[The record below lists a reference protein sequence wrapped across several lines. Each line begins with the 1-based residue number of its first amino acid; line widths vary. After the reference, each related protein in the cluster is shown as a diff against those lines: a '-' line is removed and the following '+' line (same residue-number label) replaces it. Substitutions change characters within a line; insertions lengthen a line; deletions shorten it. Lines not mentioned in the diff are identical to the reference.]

1 MNQSLEVLLNG
12 MQFRKL
18 MESEFE
24 AIYKE
29 YNLCKIDLQI
39 LYYLYTA
46 GEHNTSKDIF
56 DLELFSKG
64 HISQSLSRLQKMK
77 LIIMVQD
84 EDDRRYVHN
93 VLTQDANKVL
103 AGLQEVYARIN
114 RVVLKDV
121 TEEEKRTLVSL
132 AQRINDNIRNE
143 LSER

>member
-1 MNQSLEVLLNG
+1 MNQSLEVLLSG

-24 AIYKE
+24 VIYKE
-29 YNLCKIDLQI
+29 YRLCKIDLQI

-46 GEHNTSKDIF
+46 GEHNTSKDIL

-64 HISQSLSRLQKMK
+64 HISQSLSRLQKMN

-93 VLTQDANKVL
+93 VLTQDASKVL
-103 AGLQEVYARIN
+103 ADLKEVYDRIN
-114 RVVLKDV
+114 HIVLKGV
-121 TEEEKRTLVSL
+121 TEDEKRILVSL

-143 LSER
+143 LSEG

>member
-1 MNQSLEVLLNG
+1 MNQSLEALLNG

-24 AIYKE
+24 VIYKE
-29 YNLCKIDLQI
+29 YSLCKIDLQI

-46 GEHNTSKDIF
+46 GERNTSKDIL
-56 DLELFSKG
+56 DLKLFTKG
-64 HISQSLSRLQKMK
+64 HISQSLSRLQKRN
-77 LIIMVQD
+77 LIVMVQD

-103 AGLQEVYARIN
+103 AHLKEIYDRIN
-114 RVVLKDV
+114 RIVLKGV
-121 TEEEKRTLVSL
+121 TEDEKRILVSL

-143 LSER
+143 LSEG